1 MEDKA
6 FREWLAQKSWTQA
19 VRYSRTVIWLML
31 PASLALDIPLVA
43 NETLATVAG
52 AWLVAWQAAVVL
64 TCIAMMLIEKLAP
77 RVRGREIPLYVF
89 CGVFML
95 LTMWAGVR
103 AQLIGGGGLIVYAA
117 GSTFIAAVICTPRLV
132 RRPMYALSLVGLALP
147 VWLQTGDIEKMFA
160 SLVLPFCVV
169 VLCIE
174 LDRFTYSQNRA
185 LYTEKVR
192 ADSVLYNVLP
202 VPIADELKATG
213 QLKAVRHENMGV
225 LFADIAGFTSF
236 SRSLPP
242 NALVLVLNE
251 IFSSFDALVDKHAVE
266 KIKTIGDAYMV
277 VSEGR
282 IGSLGQ
288 LALDMNVALQRYNRI
303 NGTQLGIRIGIH
315 AGPTVAGVI
324 GLKRFLYDVWGDT
337 VNVASRMESTGAA
350 GAIHVSENVYRQTR
364 GQFEFR
370 PCEALDIKGGGPV
383 STWWLLGPA
392 AVAGGAPDDTPT
404 SSGRHEALFDPAAL
418 P

>member
-6 FREWLAQKSWTQA
+6 FRQWLAQKSWTQA

-31 PASLALDIPLVA
+31 PAALALDIPLMVSG
-43 NETLATVAG
+43 TLTTVSG
-52 AWLVAWQAAVVL
+52 LWLVAWQAAVVL
-64 TCIAMMLIEKLAP
+64 TCIAMMLTEKLAP

-95 LTMWAGVR
+95 LTAWAGVR
-103 AQLIGGGGLIVYAA
+103 AQLVGGGGLIVYAA
-117 GSTFIAAVICTPRLV
+117 GSTFMAAVICTPLLV
-132 RRPMYALSLVGLALP
+132 RRPMYALSLVVLAIP
-147 VWLQTGDIEKMFA
+147 VWLQTGDVDKVFT

-185 LYTEKVR
+185 LYTEKMR
-192 ADSVLYNVLP
+192 ADRVLYNVLP
-202 VPIADELKATG
+202 VPIADELKETG
-213 QLKAVRHENMGV
+213 QLKAVKHENMGV

-242 NALVLVLNE
+242 DALVLVLND
-251 IFSSFDALVDKHAVE
+251 IFSSFDALVDQHAVE

-277 VSEGR
+277 VSDGR
-282 IGSLGQ
+282 IVSLGQ
-288 LALDMNVALQRYNRI
+288 LALDMNAALQRYNRL

-315 AGPTVAGVI
+315 AGPAVAGII
-324 GLKRFLYDVWGDT
+324 GLKRFHYDVWGDT
-337 VNVASRMESTGAA
+337 VNIASRMESTGAA
-350 GAIHVSENVYRQTR
+350 GAIHVTEAVYRQTR

-370 PCEALDIKGGGPV
+370 ACEAMDIKGGGPV

-392 AVAGGAPDDTPT
+392 AAAAAP
-404 SSGRHEALFDPAAL
+404 
-418 P
+418 